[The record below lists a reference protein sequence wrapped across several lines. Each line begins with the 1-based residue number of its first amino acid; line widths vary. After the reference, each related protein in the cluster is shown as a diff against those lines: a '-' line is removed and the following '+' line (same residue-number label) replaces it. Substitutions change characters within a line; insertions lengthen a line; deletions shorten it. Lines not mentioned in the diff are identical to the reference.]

1 MCLRSPTITE
11 RLRWKAFATN
21 FMVNLNYNIEN
32 YEHASDANIKFTDTN
47 HEISIAYFYLTSKFF
62 YIAIANKC
70 VLQDGTLE
78 Y

>member
-1 MCLRSPTITE
+1 MLDIF
-11 RLRWKAFATN
+11 AFQDKWN
-21 FMVNLNYNIEN
+21 HNIEN

-47 HEISIAYFYLTSKFF
+47 HELSIAYFYLTSKFF

-70 VLQDGTLE
+70 MLQDGTLE